1 MDRVSSLET
10 VRPKVPLSMST
21 DNPYEPSF
29 NQPEQP
35 ASVSVSN
42 VEVRNTVPEFG
53 DIFRHAWDTWKNNL
67 ALVVGASVIAFAISI
82 ALSIIAGLTEVGL
95 QDNGRPTVASTTAAV
110 IFNIVGNIIQIF
122 LGIGEVRLL
131 CALLR
136 GQPGEISM
144 LFSGG
149 ERFLPTLGVSLLFGL
164 MLLGGF
170 LLLIVPGV
178 IILFKFWPCYYL
190 VIDRS
195 VPVMKSFGLASETTR
210 GNSLNS
216 FLIFLSAIG
225 IGLLGV
231 LACVV
236 GTVFAQPLA
245 MLVICCGYLMMS
257 GQLIARPESELLEP
271 PVMN

>member
-1 MDRVSSLET
+1 
-10 VRPKVPLSMST
+10 MST
-21 DNPYEPSF
+21 DNPYEPRF
-29 NQPEQP
+29 NQPEDSFSP
-35 ASVSVSN
+35 PVSN
-42 VEVRNTVPEFG
+42 VQVRNMVPEFA

-67 ALVVGASVIAFAISI
+67 ALVVGASLVVFGISIAISI
-82 ALSIIAGLTEVGL
+82 VAGPLELVL
-95 QDNGRPTVASTTAAV
+95 QDNGRSTVASNTVAV
-110 IFNIVGNIIQIF
+110 IFNIVNNILQIF
-122 LGIGEVRLL
+122 LGIGEVRLM

-136 GQPGEISM
+136 GQPGQISM

-149 ERFLPTLGVSLLFGL
+149 DRFWATLGVSVLFSL

-190 VIDRS
+190 VVDRS

-210 GNSLNS
+210 GNSLNT
-216 FLIFLSAIG
+216 FLIGLCSMG
-225 IGLLGV
+225 IGLLGL

-236 GTVFAQPLA
+236 GIVFAQPLV
-245 MLVICCGYLMMS
+245 MLLVCCGYLMMS